1 MEPSMTLEDDFYVLT
16 IYFYLQQMLDFSNC
30 LDIYSSASPTVDES
44 PMAPSCTAPKSTG
57 LSSLRYKTELCTR
70 YAENGFCAY
79 RNRCQFAHGL
89 SDLRPP
95 FQHPKYKTELCRSF
109 HILGTCSYG
118 PRCLFIHSHS
128 ERREVPETIRLRQRR
143 LSPFISKKQCRLW
156 RSPAGCP
163 YGSNCLFQ
171 HPRAV
176 RDVCR
181 HYAALGVCPYGI
193 HCLFKHAPPQDR
205 WGTGSNAGSGS
216 LSPSEP
222 DSDVCNDIFSDAAAN
237 NAFNFSSLFL
247 PLALR
252 LQILGE
258 ENDQSLMCDQNM
270 SEDMTVQDLH
280 SLLE

>member
-1 MEPSMTLEDDFYVLT
+1 MELHGLAKMFDIDS
-16 IYFYLQQMLDFSNC
+16 LDNF
-30 LDIYSSASPTVDES
+30 SSASS
-44 PMAPSCTAPKSTG
+44 PLDDAYLAFSSGIAKSTG
-57 LSSLRYKTELCTR
+57 LSSLRYKTELCNR

-109 HILGTCSYG
+109 HILGVCSYG
-118 PRCLFIHSHS
+118 PRCLFIHGHC

-143 LSPFISKKQCRLW
+143 PSPFHSKKLCRLW
-156 RSPAGCP
+156 RSPSGCP
-163 YGSNCLFQ
+163 YGSRCLFQ
-171 HPRAV
+171 HPREI

-193 HCLFKHAPPQDR
+193 HCLFRHTPPPDR

-222 DSDVCNDIFSDAAAN
+222 DGDSCNDLFSDCTAN
-237 NAFNFSSLFL
+237 NAFKFSTLLL

-258 ENDQSLMCDQNM
+258 EDKKSVMHQMIV
-270 SEDMTVQDLH
+270 EDDDDQDLH
-280 SLLE
+280 ALLDC